1 MVMALFWKSKKK
13 TVDPGTPR
21 DIAWVRSPR
30 NQYYNFL
37 NLDPEEMGMKGSSST
52 CFRSS
57 RP

>member
-13 TVDPGTPR
+13 KGDPGTPR

-37 NLDPEEMGMKGSSST
+37 TST
-52 CFRSS
+52 PKRWG
-57 RP
+57 